1 MNTERCVDLDTVYT
15 NNYIGVPMTPGH
27 WVSKSVEYTPITRLR
42 MSCGGGIGGAQWFE
56 YVNRV
61 PLDELAEM
69 KSAIVTTWNGK
80 RKLINMNYVVEAEKF
95 TIAIAVY
102 DSMNPN
108 FQKGEYLVARLLED
122 GSVVSLSDK
131 YLPNL

>member
-15 NNYIGVPMTPGH
+15 NNCIGVPMTPGH
-27 WVSKSVEYTPITRLR
+27 WVSKSVEYMPITRLR

-95 TIAIAVY
+95 TIAKAVY

-131 YLPNL
+131 FLPNL

>member
-1 MNTERCVDLDTVYT
+1 MNTERCVDLDTVYKD
-15 NNYIGVPMTPGH
+15 NCIGVPMTPGH

-95 TIAIAVY
+95 TIAKAVY
-102 DSMNPN
+102 DSTNPN

-131 YLPNL
+131 FLPNL